1 MCRTPHW
8 VPVPESSERG
18 RSVPSGSFTPAV
30 PLIEYGTDSG
40 EAADSAPEVPLPYPL
55 AAIILEVAPVQTQ
68 TLDQTETSTT
78 DGAEPEAET
87 DVLATVPPQSRAA
100 HHPET
105 VEAESPPELEEPTA
119 EAVET
124 AEAPEPDER
133 PRSRVAADNGAPS
146 SDLFRQYLREIGR
159 IPLLTA
165 AEEVDLARRVEA
177 GLFAEEKL
185 AGATD
190 LDSQLA
196 LDLDK
201 LVVMGRMAKRR
212 LIEANL
218 RLVVSVAKRYVGRGL
233 TMLDLVQEGNL
244 GLIRAVEKFDYA
256 RGYKFSTYATW
267 WIRQAMSRA
276 LADQARTIRV
286 PVHVV
291 ELINRVVRVQRRML
305 QERGYEPTPEEVAD
319 HLDLAPER
327 VSEVLRLAQEPVS
340 LHAPVGEEDDV
351 ALGDLIEDG
360 DATSPVESAAFIL
373 LRQHLE
379 AVLSTLGER
388 ERKVVQLRYG
398 LADGR
403 PRTLE
408 EIGRIFGVTRER
420 IRQIESKTL
429 NKLRDHAFADQLRG
443 YLD

>member
-1 MCRTPHW
+1 M
-8 VPVPESSERG
+8 PESSERG
-18 RSVPSGSFTPAV
+18 RSVPHGSHTPAV
-30 PLIEYGTDSG
+30 PLIAYGTDSG
-40 EAADSAPEVPLPYPL
+40 EAADSALEAALPYDP

-68 TLDQTETSTT
+68 TLSQTSTADT
-78 DGAEPEAET
+78 EPDAET
-87 DVLATVPPQSRAA
+87 DVLVAVPQQNRVA
-100 HHPET
+100 HHPEAEPDT
-105 VEAESPPELEEPTA
+105 PPEPAEPPAEALDTAEPVEAPLPP
-119 EAVET
+119 
-124 AEAPEPDER
+124 R
-133 PRSRVAADNGAPS
+133 GRADTSGPS

-165 AEEVDLARRVEA
+165 AEEVELARRVEA

-185 AGATD
+185 SNTPD

-196 LDLDK
+196 LDLDR

-305 QERGYEPTPEEVAD
+305 QERGYEPTPEEVAA
-319 HLDLAPER
+319 HLDLLPER

-360 DATSPVESAAFIL
+360 DATSPVESAAFLL
-373 LRQHLE
+373 LREHLE

>member
-1 MCRTPHW
+1 
-8 VPVPESSERG
+8 
-18 RSVPSGSFTPAV
+18 
-30 PLIEYGTDSG
+30 
-40 EAADSAPEVPLPYPL
+40 
-55 AAIILEVAPVQTQ
+55 VQTQ
-68 TLDQTETSTT
+68 TLTQTDSSTSATSTT
-78 DGAEPEAET
+78 ATTAAAGTSAEETDAEA
-87 DVLATVPPQSRAA
+87 DVLAAVPPQGRPAQ
-100 HHPET
+100 HPET
-105 VEAESPPELEEPTA
+105 LAAEPAEPPAEALAEEPA
-119 EAVET
+119 EEPAEIPAEIEEAAEP
-124 AEAPEPDER
+124 AEAP
-133 PRSRVAADNGAPS
+133 AAVRADSGGPS
-146 SDLFRQYLREIGR
+146 ADLFRQYLREIGR

-165 AEEVDLARRVEA
+165 AEEVELARRVEA

-185 AGATD
+185 SSTPD
-190 LDSQLA
+190 LDSRLA
-196 LDLDK
+196 LDLDR

-305 QERGYEPTPEEVAD
+305 QERGCEPTADEVAA

-327 VSEVLRLAQEPVS
+327 VGEVLRLAQEPVS

-360 DATSPVESAAFIL
+360 DAASPVESAAFLL
-373 LRQHLE
+373 LRQHLD

>member
-1 MCRTPHW
+1 M
-8 VPVPESSERG
+8 PESSERG

-40 EAADSAPEVPLPYPL
+40 EAVESAPEVPLPYPL

-105 VEAESPPELEEPTA
+105 ADPESPPELEEPTA

-124 AEAPEPDER
+124 AEAAVR

-185 AGATD
+185 GGATD

>member
-1 MCRTPHW
+1 LLNL
-8 VPVPESSERG
+8 
-18 RSVPSGSFTPAV
+18 AV
-30 PLIEYGTDSG
+30 PTITYGTDSG
-40 EAADSAPEVPLPYPL
+40 EAAHSAPEVPLPPRL
-55 AAIILEVAPVQTQ
+55 AASILEVAPVQTQ
-68 TLDQTETSTT
+68 TQTLTDTCT
-78 DGAEPEAET
+78 DGTEPDAET
-87 DVLATVPPQSRAA
+87 DPLVAVPPQNRAA
-100 HHPET
+100 RHPESRP
-105 VEAESPPELEEPTA
+105 EDPPAEPL
-119 EAVET
+119 EAVEPVEPV
-124 AEAPEPDER
+124 EAPEPVEAVEAPPAR
-133 PRSRVAADNGAPS
+133 AETGGPS

-165 AEEVDLARRVEA
+165 AEEVELARRVEA

-185 AGATD
+185 SSTPD
-190 LDSQLA
+190 LDSRLA
-196 LDLDK
+196 HDLDQ

-305 QERGYEPTPEEVAD
+305 QERGYEPTPAEVAA
-319 HLDLAPER
+319 HLDLLPER

-360 DATSPVESAAFIL
+360 DAASPVESAAFLL
-373 LRQHLE
+373 LREHLE

-398 LADGR
+398 LVDGR

>member
-1 MCRTPHW
+1 M
-8 VPVPESSERG
+8 PESSERG
-18 RSVPSGSFTPAV
+18 RSVPSGSHTPAV

-40 EAADSAPEVPLPYPL
+40 EAADSAPEVPLPHSL
-55 AAIILEVAPVQTQ
+55 AAITLEVAPVQTQ

-78 DGAEPEAET
+78 DGAEAEAET

-105 VEAESPPELEEPTA
+105 AEPERPPELEEPTVG
-119 EAVET
+119 AVET

-133 PRSRVAADNGAPS
+133 TRSRVADTGAPT

-165 AEEVDLARRVEA
+165 AEEVELARRVEA

-185 AGATD
+185 SSTPD
-190 LDSQLA
+190 LDNQLA

-305 QERGYEPTPEEVAD
+305 QERGYEPTSEEVAD

>member
-1 MCRTPHW
+1 M
-8 VPVPESSERG
+8 
-18 RSVPSGSFTPAV
+18 
-30 PLIEYGTDSG
+30 
-40 EAADSAPEVPLPYPL
+40 
-55 AAIILEVAPVQTQ
+55 ILEVAPVQTQ
-68 TLDQTETSTT
+68 TRTLTQTDRTAESPT
-78 DGAEPEAET
+78 DATEPDADADT
-87 DVLATVPPQSRAA
+87 DVLAAVPPQNRTA
-100 HHPET
+100 HHPEI
-105 VEAESPPELEEPTA
+105 EAGPEAEAEPALETDAEADAEAETGAEPADPPAEALEEGPEPEPVESPPRARATE
-119 EAVET
+119 
-124 AEAPEPDER
+124 
-133 PRSRVAADNGAPS
+133 SGSPS

-165 AEEVDLARRVEA
+165 AEEVELARRVEA
-177 GLFAEEKL
+177 GLFAEERL
-185 AGATD
+185 SGASD
-190 LDSQLA
+190 LDSELA
-196 LDLDK
+196 LDLDR

-305 QERGYEPTPEEVAD
+305 QERGYEPTPEEVAGQ
-319 HLDLAPER
+319 LDLPPER
-327 VSEVLRLAQEPVS
+327 VGEVLRLAQEPVS

-360 DATSPVESAAFIL
+360 DAASPVESAAFLL
-373 LRQHLE
+373 LREHLH